1 MPDPA
6 PGPENGKGLSLFTPK
21 PKFEYKAPSLLWEYR
36 YLAIFFV
43 IAIIAGSIYIFRAP
57 HKTPEV
63 EAPAPSSEPV
73 YVEPITS
80 PRSIPEPPP
89 SSAR

>member
-1 MPDPA
+1 VPDPA
-6 PGPENGKGLSLFTPK
+6 PGPERGKGLSLFTPK

-43 IAIIAGSIYIFRAP
+43 IAIIAGSVYIFRAP
-57 HKTPEV
+57 HNAPPI
-63 EAPAPSSEPV
+63 EARPTSTPV

-80 PRSIPEPPP
+80 PQRLPEPPP

>member
-1 MPDPA
+1 VPDPA
-6 PGPENGKGLSLFTPK
+6 PGPENGKGLSLFTPT

-43 IAIIAGSIYIFRAP
+43 IAIIIGSVYIFRAP
-57 HKTPEV
+57 HNAPKVEPTATATPT
-63 EAPAPSSEPV
+63 SEPV
-73 YVEPITS
+73 YIEPI
-80 PRSIPEPPP
+80 PERPP

>member
-6 PGPENGKGLSLFTPK
+6 PGPEKGKHLSLFTPK

-43 IAIIAGSIYIFRAP
+43 IAIIAGSVYIFRAP
-57 HKTPEV
+57 HHAPKIDPPA
-63 EAPAPSSEPV
+63 APASEPV
-73 YVEPITS
+73 YVEPI
-80 PRSIPEPPP
+80 PERPP

>member
-43 IAIIAGSIYIFRAP
+43 IAIIAGSVYIFRAP
-57 HKTPEV
+57 HKAPEV
-63 EAPAPSSEPV
+63 EPTATPSSEPV
-73 YVEPITS
+73 YIEPI
-80 PRSIPEPPP
+80 PERPP

>member
-1 MPDPA
+1 VPDPA
-6 PGPENGKGLSLFTPK
+6 PGPEKGKDLSLFTPT

-57 HKTPEV
+57 HNAPKI
-63 EAPAPSSEPV
+63 EAPRPASEPV
-73 YVEPITS
+73 YVEPI
-80 PRSIPEPPP
+80 PERPP

>member
-1 MPDPA
+1 MPDPT

-43 IAIIAGSIYIFRAP
+43 IAIVAGSVYIFRAP
-57 HKTPEV
+57 HKAPEV
-63 EAPAPSSEPV
+63 APPPPSSSPV
-73 YVEPITS
+73 YIEPI
-80 PRSIPEPPP
+80 PERPP

>member
-1 MPDPA
+1 VPDPA
-6 PGPENGKGLSLFTPK
+6 PGSENGKGLSLFTPK

-43 IAIIAGSIYIFRAP
+43 IAIIAGAVYIFRAP
-57 HKTPEV
+57 HKQPEIG
-63 EAPAPSSEPV
+63 PPPSSEPV
-73 YVEPITS
+73 YVEPIIRPQT
-80 PRSIPEPPP
+80 IPDRPP

>member
-1 MPDPA
+1 VPDPA
-6 PGPENGKGLSLFTPK
+6 GGPENGKGLSLFTPK

-43 IAIIAGSIYIFRAP
+43 IAIIAGSVYIFRAP
-57 HKTPEV
+57 HN
-63 EAPAPSSEPV
+63 APKIEPPPPSSEPV
-73 YVEPITS
+73 YVEPI
-80 PRSIPEPPP
+80 PEQPP